1 MMKGEKHSYSHTLLL
16 GFFGKVICPP
26 MPVSVTVYQVI
37 FTVLKA
43 ALEVIGLV
51 LTEALMEQQGLDFIL
66 SRIFLYN
73 IE

>member
-1 MMKGEKHSYSHTLLL
+1 
-16 GFFGKVICPP
+16 

-51 LTEALMEQQGLDFIL
+51 LTEALMEEQGLDFIL